1 MKVIVTKKT
10 KKKTPNKVDKIK
22 LKKIIDKISEEL
34 QEAGFTEAS
43 KWLDC
48 KYEL

>member
-1 MKVIVTKKT
+1 MKVKVTKKT
-10 KKKTPNKVDKIK
+10 KKRTANKVDKLK
-22 LKKIIDKISEEL
+22 LIIDKISAEL

>member
-1 MKVIVTKKT
+1 MKVKVTKKT
-10 KKKTPNKVDKIK
+10 KKKRTNKVVK
-22 LKKIIDKISEEL
+22 LKLIIDKISAEL
-34 QEAGFTEAS
+34 QEAGFSEAS

>member
-1 MKVIVTKKT
+1 MKVKVTKKT
-10 KKKTPNKVDKIK
+10 KKKTPNKVDKTK
-22 LKKIIDKISEEL
+22 LKIIDKISAEL